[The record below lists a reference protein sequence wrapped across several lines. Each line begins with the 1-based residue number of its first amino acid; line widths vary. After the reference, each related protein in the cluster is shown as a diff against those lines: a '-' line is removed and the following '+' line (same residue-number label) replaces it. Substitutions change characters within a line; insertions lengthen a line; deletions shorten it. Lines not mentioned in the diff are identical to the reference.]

1 MFELNQVFGR
11 VNGEGNVDI
20 LEIEEGHHVNKLN
33 AHVFPVGSETGA
45 RYDHPEGITLTLEDA
60 KKLGIEIE

>member
-11 VNGEGNVDI
+11 INEEGNVDI
-20 LEIEEGHHVNKLN
+20 LEIEEGYHVNRLN
-33 AHVFPVGSETGA
+33 ANVFPVDSETGA